1 MPLVLAIMICGI
13 IFFPSVMVAFVV
25 GAMVVMCIFLTIC
38 CITVVAYAFYKT
50 AKKDGIKQAWRELVD
65 LWKGNVEND

>member
-1 MPLVLAIMICGI
+1 MPLALAIMICGI
-13 IFFPSVMVAFVV
+13 IFFPSTMVAFVM
-25 GAMVVMCIFLTIC
+25 GAMVVMCIFLPMC

-50 AKKDGIKQAWRELVD
+50 AKEGGIKQAWKELVD

>member
-1 MPLVLAIMICGI
+1 MPLALAIMICGI
-13 IFFPSVMVAFVV
+13 IFFPSMMVAFVM
-25 GAMVVMCIFLTIC
+25 GAMVVMCIFPPMC

-50 AKKDGIKQAWRELVD
+50 AKEGDIKQAWKELVD

>member
-25 GAMVVMCIFLTIC
+25 GAMVIMFILLTIC